1 MSRLSQ
7 ATCGTDLCAEGR
19 RQIVAF
25 LGPIYELGGRARFGY
40 LLSLRPC
47 GTPVSMVRPEKAA
60 LSINVVAWDPA
71 TVDAEVQ
78 FNSVLAIH
86 KANRT
91 RLGPM
96 PDAAFRDRARHKG
109 LLLGLVD
116 EEIRGYVLYDI
127 PRNNL
132 IKLVH
137 VCVSDTARGTGLA
150 RILVDT
156 AIALHPRRSLIT
168 AACRTDYGID
178 GFWQSLGMHA
188 ASERPG
194 RALSGST
201 LTNWV
206 KRINIE
212 GGLDLLESASLE
224 SGLPIAVLDTN
235 IIGDLFSPPELRR
248 DHREETVELNADW
261 LQPLVTFTV
270 SGEVDNEISR
280 NQDSVMRTRLRS
292 ASQHLTRLSTL
303 RPGDRSLEDALLAAT
318 DPALLAQDSS
328 LRQDVLHL
336 ADAIHAGADYFVT
349 NDGNVHLAAAG
360 WNPAALGIA
369 VVRPHQLI
377 AGLSPESFMSDFRSN
392 LIDDG
397 DLEWQDVASEDA
409 ILEVAFRV
417 YDIESKPNFFNQRLR
432 ELLAKRK
439 TTSVQKLVD
448 GQGSL
453 WALAAFELDGA
464 TLRLPMIR
472 VIRGERGSTV
482 AFQLLRYLRR
492 IAWEHGATYVEVTDR
507 AVSPTIEAALRN
519 DGFSDIAPRGAS
531 LGPASSTAQLLGL
544 VSAAEVALAERRQ
557 WPLIVEGA
565 QLPTYIIPIKPKWA
579 TSLLGMNDGLFSARR
594 RGLGL
599 SRELVYFS
607 GSRIVPKSLP
617 ARILWYVSSDKTTSV
632 SRIIA
637 RSMLVDAARLPAENA
652 VARFVKLGVLRRSE
666 IEGAA
671 DRSGKV
677 NVIRFQ
683 DTELLR
689 RTVSRHDEIFK
700 KFVKDK
706 VQSMQS
712 VDPQM
717 FDDVMAL
724 QLDGGRAA

>member
-1 MSRLSQ
+1 M
-7 ATCGTDLCAEGR
+7 G
-19 RQIVAF
+19 V
-25 LGPIYELGGRARFGY
+25 
-40 LLSLRPC
+40 
-47 GTPVSMVRPEKAA
+47 
-60 LSINVVAWDPA
+60 NVVAWDPDA
-71 TVDAEVQ
+71 ADAEMQ

-86 KANRT
+86 KANRA

-109 LLLGLVD
+109 LLLGVVD

-127 PRNNL
+127 PRSTL

-137 VCVSDTARGTGLA
+137 VCVNDMARGTGLA
-150 RILVDT
+150 RALVET
-156 AIALHPRRSLIT
+156 AIALHPRRSFLT

-212 GGLDLLESASLE
+212 SGLDLLESASLE

-235 IIGDLFSPPELRR
+235 IIGDLFSPPAIRR
-248 DHREETVELNADW
+248 DHREETAELNADW

-280 NQDSVMRTRLRS
+280 NQDSAIRARLRS

-303 RPGDRSLEDALLAAT
+303 RPGDRSLEDALLAST
-318 DPALLAQDSS
+318 DAKLLAQDPS
-328 LRQDVLHL
+328 LRQDILHL
-336 ADAIHAGADYFVT
+336 ADAINAGADYFVT
-349 NDGNVHLAAAG
+349 NDGNMHLAATG
-360 WNPAALGIA
+360 WNLAEHGIT
-369 VVRPHQLI
+369 VVRPHQLV
-377 AGLSPESFMSDFRSN
+377 AALSPESFMSDFRSN

-397 DLEWQDVASEDA
+397 DLEWQDVAGEEA
-409 ILEVAFRV
+409 MLEVAFRV
-417 YDIESKPNFFNQRLR
+417 YEIEAKPSVFNRRLR

-439 TTSVQKLVD
+439 RMSVQKLVD

-472 VIRGERGSTV
+472 AVRGERGSTV

-492 IAWEHGATYVEVTDR
+492 TAWEHGATCVEVTDT
-507 AVSPTIEAALRN
+507 AISPTIDAALRG
-519 DGFSDIAPRGAS
+519 DGFSDTSPRAAS
-531 LGPASSTAQLLGL
+531 LGPASSTAQLLDL
-544 VSAAEVALAERRQ
+544 TSAAEVALAERRY
-557 WPLIVEGA
+557 WPLIVEGGE
-565 QLPTYIIPIKPKWA
+565 LSTYIIPIKPKWA

-607 GSRIVPKSLP
+607 GSRIVPKLLP

-637 RSMLVDAARLPAENA
+637 RSMLVDAARLPAEDA
-652 VARFVKLGVLRRSE
+652 VARFAKLGVLRRSE

-671 DRSGKV
+671 DRSGTV

-700 KFVKDK
+700 KYVKDK

-712 VDPQM
+712 VDSQM

-724 QLDGGRAA
+724 QFDGGRAA